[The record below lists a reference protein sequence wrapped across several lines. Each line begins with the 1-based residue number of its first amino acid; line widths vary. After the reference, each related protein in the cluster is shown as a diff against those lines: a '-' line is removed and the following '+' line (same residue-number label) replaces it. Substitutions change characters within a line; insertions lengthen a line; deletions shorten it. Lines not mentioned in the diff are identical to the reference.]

1 MERLR
6 TKPFSV
12 PALMYRSD
20 QKGANTTVLSLHVL
34 QSAFGNLGCADRD
47 LAKPTHVGLVR
58 PIQPLVLNVMLV
70 LDVP

>member
-1 MERLR
+1 
-6 TKPFSV
+6 
-12 PALMYRSD
+12 MYRSD

-47 LAKPTHVGLVR
+47 LANRTSVPKPTHVGLVR